1 MNVQETVMLLLMTV
15 PSWVVA
21 AAALITLLFAGA

>member
-1 MNVQETVMLLLMTV
+1 MDFQEAVTLLLMTV
-15 PSWVVA
+15 PSWLVA